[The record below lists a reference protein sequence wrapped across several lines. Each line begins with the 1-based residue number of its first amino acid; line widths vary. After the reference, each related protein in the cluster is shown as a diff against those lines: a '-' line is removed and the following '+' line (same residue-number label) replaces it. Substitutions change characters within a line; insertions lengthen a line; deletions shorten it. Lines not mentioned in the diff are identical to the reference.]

1 MPVYFVTCMFSIC
14 LRVGLRERLKSG
26 QDIIV
31 AEGYLLELERRGYLQ
46 AGAFIPEVVL
56 EHPEVVKALHE
67 EFVHA
72 GSDVVVAFTYYGH
85 RAKLKVIG
93 REDDLIELNLRALRM
108 AKEVAVK
115 TGTLMAGDICNTTV
129 FRRDDP
135 NSVEEVREIFRE
147 QIQWAV
153 QCGADYMIAER
164 FHEFAEARLALDC
177 IKEYGNGLPAV
188 VTLAPHEKDET
199 KDGLSFPEACKLLEE
214 AGAEVVGLNCCRG
227 PTTML
232 PLLREI
238 RKVCKGPIAA
248 LPVPY
253 RTTPEEPTYE
263 TLVDPDTGKS
273 AFPVDLPRFFCS
285 ITQIAEFAK
294 QAREIGVQYLGLCC
308 GNASHYTRV
317 VAEEYNRR
325 PPASKYAPDMSKH
338 YKFGAKEFVKKHHDL

>member
-1 MPVYFVTCMFSIC
+1 MTME
-14 LRVGLRERLKSG
+14 GLRERLNNGK
-26 QDIIV
+26 DIIV
-31 AEGYLLELERRGYLQ
+31 AEGYLMELERRGYLQ

-56 EHPEVVKALHE
+56 EHPEVVKGLHE

-85 RAKLKVIG
+85 RAKLKIIG
-93 REDDLIELNLRALRM
+93 REDDLMELNVRALKM

-115 TGTLMAGDICNTTV
+115 TGTLMAGDICNTTI

-135 NSVEEVREIFRE
+135 KSIEEVREMFRE
-147 QIQWAV
+147 QIEWAV
-153 QCGADYMIAER
+153 QCGADYIIAER
-164 FHEFAEARLALDC
+164 YDEFAEAMLALEC

-188 VTLAPHEKDET
+188 VTLTPQAKDET
-199 KDGLSFPEACKLLEE
+199 KDGLTYPEACKKLED
-214 AGAEVVGLNCCRG
+214 AGAAVVGLNCLRG
-227 PTTML
+227 PVTML

-248 LPVPY
+248 LPVPF
-253 RTTPEEPTYE
+253 RTTPEEPTME
-263 TLVDPDTGKS
+263 LLIDPDTDNP

-285 ITQIAEFAK
+285 RSQVADFAR
-294 QAREIGVQYLGLCC
+294 QAREIGVQYIGLCC
-308 GNASHYTRV
+308 GSASHYIRL

-338 YKFGAKEFVKKHHDL
+338 YKFGKKTFLEKHHAGVHDV